1 MIAVIVISSFALLG
15 VVALIHAI
23 RNAPLIEEKSDNNIG
38 SGN

>member
-23 RNAPLIEEKSDNNIG
+23 KTAPLIEEKGDSKI
-38 SGN
+38 